1 MAGKK
6 KKRSLFCEVD
16 ERGKVF
22 LIDQFNISLS
32 DFKLNLDDAYLCDDS
47 K

>member
-6 KKRSLFCEVD
+6 KKDRFSVRLTK
-16 ERGKVF
+16 GKVF